1 MKKLFLTLM
10 ATTITFYGS
19 IAVAQEQYY
28 PSGDDLQFR
37 AEKLLESE
45 DGASKATVRFEVSP
59 QEKPYKTVINFMEFD
74 LNGDGSLTHAEVGE
88 RLFKMFDTD
97 GNQVID
103 NIEMKRVGILAF
115 TPMTRKTIEI
125 VEYAADGTPKK
136 TNVSEEEFLKTSNLS
151 KFDKDA
157 DGLTPLDFLE
167 QPFNKVNVKRD
178 GVIDLYEWKRAYADS
193 VKPKHQEQFN
203 YNG

>member
-1 MKKLFLTLM
+1 MKKLLLTLM
-10 ATTITFYGS
+10 ATTIALS
-19 IAVAQEQYY
+19 ANEAVATSKNY
-28 PSGDDLQFR
+28 PSGDELQSR
-37 AEKLLESE
+37 AERLLQNEQ
-45 DGASKATVRFEVSP
+45 GASKATVRFEVSP
-59 QEKPYKTVINFMEFD
+59 QNEPSKTTINFMDFD
-74 LNGDGSLTHAEVGE
+74 LNGDGALTHSEIGE

-125 VEYAADGTPKK
+125 VEYAEDGTPTK
-136 TNVSEEEFLKTSNLS
+136 TNISEEEFMEKSNLS

-157 DGLTPLDFLE
+157 DGLTPLDFLG